1 MNEFKWI
8 NIVKVISIN
17 SQLML
22 ELLSDGS
29 GHRTCTSTL
38 TVNGQS
44 TYRTGISSRCKVQA
58 GGRRQSQLKINNK
71 LFNDTVGEK
80 KSTRGIHILPVYS
93 CLKLKTTLNLIV
105 NRNALFKTTWNLFF
119 VQLLKLIFP
128 NVSLCSIGKSLCSRR
143 RRG

>member
-1 MNEFKWI
+1 
-8 NIVKVISIN
+8 
-17 SQLML
+17 ML

-38 TVNGQS
+38 TVNGQR

-71 LFNDTVGEK
+71 LFIDTDGEK
-80 KSTRGIHILPVYS
+80 RSFRGIHILPVYS

-105 NRNALFKTTWNLFF
+105 NRNALFKTT
-119 VQLLKLIFP
+119 
-128 NVSLCSIGKSLCSRR
+128 
-143 RRG
+143 

>member
-1 MNEFKWI
+1 
-8 NIVKVISIN
+8 
-17 SQLML
+17 ML

-71 LFNDTVGEK
+71 LFIDTDGEK
-80 KSTRGIHILPVYS
+80 RSFRGIHILPVYSS

-105 NRNALFKTTWNLFF
+105 NRNALFKTT
-119 VQLLKLIFP
+119 
-128 NVSLCSIGKSLCSRR
+128 
-143 RRG
+143 